1 MEKISNSKVVVGA
14 LAIRN
19 KDTATATA
27 GAATLSK
34 QAGTVTSETLT
45 TAAGSEYILTLT
57 NTFVAAASVVLASV
71 QNGSNTTAGAYVTSV
86 TPAAGSVVI
95 KVKNGHASAALDGT
109 IKIAFLVIP

>member
-1 MEKISNSKVVVGA
+1 MEKISNSKVLVGA
-14 LAIRN
+14 IAIQN
-19 KDTATATA
+19 KSIATAVA

-34 QAGTVTSETLT
+34 QAGTVTSEALT
-45 TAAGSEYILTLT
+45 TAAGAEYTLTLT

-71 QNGSNTTAGAYVTSV
+71 QNGDNSTAGAYVTSV

-95 KVKNGHASAALDGT
+95 KVKNGHASSALNGT